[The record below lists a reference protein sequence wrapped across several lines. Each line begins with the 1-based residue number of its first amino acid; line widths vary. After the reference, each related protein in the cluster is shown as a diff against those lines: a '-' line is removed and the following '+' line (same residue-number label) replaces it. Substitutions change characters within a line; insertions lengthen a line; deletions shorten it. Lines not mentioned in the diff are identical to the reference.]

1 MSSGGTAAS
10 SRLVFAFSDC
20 ALKDRL
26 SARLAADYGRWL
38 AGFRTQERRAG
49 GARDGFDVEALG
61 GAREVLAS
69 RSVVSSEAFNKYGL
83 NTAALERTALP
94 ALEAGAAAGKILL
107 FDELGPMA
115 SRSEKFSARAVELL
129 FSGRPCLVFYR
140 RGAAAFEAAFARM
153 DDTAILELSAGTWA
167 EAVAA
172 ARAWLDYKVKLME
185 TQR

>member
-1 MSSGGTAAS
+1 MSSGSAAAA

-20 ALKDRL
+20 ALKERL

-38 AGFRTQERRAG
+38 AGFRTLERRSG

-61 GAREVLAS
+61 GGREVLAS
-69 RSVVSSEAFNKYGL
+69 RSVVSAVAFNKYGL
-83 NTAALERTALP
+83 NAAALERTALP

-115 SRSEKFSARAVELL
+115 ARSEKFAARAVELL

-140 RGAAAFEAAFARM
+140 RGAAAFESAFARM
-153 DDTAILELSAGTWA
+153 DDTAVLELSAAAWA

-172 ARAWLDYKVKLME
+172 ARAWLDYKVELME